1 MSLTLQDLDNMPSAD
16 YRKKLEDPAFC
27 AEVNELLNGP
37 IPAAVAQ
44 PGEEAVDP
52 SMPDRAPRPV
62 ARRTAEPVLTVHP
75 VIEVPVPIAPIV
87 PL

>member
-27 AEVNELLNGP
+27 AEVNALLNGP

-52 SMPDRAPRPV
+52 SMPARVAQQPV
-62 ARRTAEPVLTVHP
+62 ARIPAVGRIQSPDGW
-75 VIEVPVPIAPIV
+75 
-87 PL
+87 